1 MTKKT
6 VAVLFG
12 GVSPE
17 HGVSLES
24 AAAVLEHLD
33 RDKYIPL
40 PVGITREGDW
50 YRYDGPTERIAGD
63 TWESDRDGLTPVTVS
78 LSRSNQGFLELRG
91 GCCTP
96 LPVDAAF
103 PVLHGRNGEDG
114 TVQGVMELASI
125 PLVGCGVLASAL
137 CMDKDRAHRLV
148 RDAGVAVP
156 RAVTFD
162 RATRDG
168 ALARLAAL
176 PCPLYVKPLRAGSS
190 FGITRVTAPEELLPA
205 IDAAFAYDTAVTVEE
220 EIPGFEV
227 GCAVV
232 GTDVLTVGRV
242 DEVETAGG
250 FFGFEEK
257 YQGRD
262 AQIHIPAR
270 VSPEKEREIQDT
282 AVRIYRALGC
292 SGFARVDMFLTP
304 EGQIVFNEV
313 NTIPGFTAHSRFP
326 RMLEGIG
333 LSFQKVLDLLITD
346 ALGPEAS
353 K

>member
-24 AAAVLEHLD
+24 AAAVLENLD
-33 RDKYIPL
+33 RDKVIPL
-40 PVGITREGDW
+40 PVGITRAGDW
-50 YRYDGPTERIAGD
+50 YRYDGPLEKIR
-63 TWESDRDGLTPVTVS
+63 SDAWASDSDNLTPVTVS
-78 LSRSNQGFLELRG
+78 LSRWSRGFLELRG

-96 LPVDAAF
+96 LPVDAVF

-114 TVQGVMELASI
+114 TVQGVMELAGI

-137 CMDKDRAHRLV
+137 CMDKDRAHKLAHA
-148 RDAGVAVP
+148 AGVAVS

-162 RATRDG
+162 KGDRDKAH
-168 ALARLAAL
+168 ALLEGL
-176 PCPLYVKPLRAGSS
+176 VYPLYVKPLRAGSS
-190 FGITRVTAPEELLPA
+190 FGVTRVAAREELLPA
-205 IDAAFAYDTAVTVEE
+205 IDRAFSYDTAVTVEE
-220 EIPGFEV
+220 EVPGFEV
-227 GCAVV
+227 GCAVM
-232 GTDVLTVGRV
+232 GTQKLAVGRV
-242 DEVETAGG
+242 DEVEVSGG

-257 YQGRD
+257 YQGRNS
-262 AQIHIPAR
+262 QVHMPAR
-270 VSPEKEREIQDT
+270 ISPEKEREIQDT

-292 SGFARVDMFLTP
+292 AGFARVDMFLTP
-304 EGQIVFNEV
+304 EGRIVFNEV

-326 RMLEGIG
+326 RMLEGVG
-333 LSFQKVLDLLITD
+333 LSLREVLDRLITD

>member
-1 MTKKT
+1 MRKKT

-24 AAAVLEHLD
+24 AAAVLENLN
-33 RDKYIPL
+33 RDKFISL

-50 YRYDGPTERIAGD
+50 YRYDGPAERIRSD
-63 TWESDRDGLTPVTVS
+63 TWASDRDGLTPVTVS
-78 LSRSNQGFLELRG
+78 LSRSGRGFLELRG

-96 LPVDAAF
+96 LPVDAVF

-114 TVQGVMELASI
+114 TVQGVMELAGI

-148 RDAGVAVP
+148 REAGVAVP

-162 RATRDG
+162 KADRDNAP
-168 ALARLAAL
+168 ALLEGLAY
-176 PCPLYVKPLRAGSS
+176 PLYVKPLRAGSS
-190 FGITRVTAPEELLPA
+190 FGITRVTAPEGLLPA
-205 IDAAFAYDTAVTVEE
+205 VDGALQYDTAVTVEE

-227 GCAVV
+227 GCAVM
-232 GTDVLTVGRV
+232 GTDKLTVGRV
-242 DEVETAGG
+242 DEVEVSGG

-257 YQGRD
+257 YRGRD
-262 AQIHIPAR
+262 SQVHMPAR
-270 VSPEKEREIQDT
+270 VSPEKEREVRDT

-304 EGQIVFNEV
+304 EGRVVFNEV

-326 RMLEGIG
+326 RMLEGVG
-333 LSFQKVLDLLITD
+333 LSFREVLDRLIAD
-346 ALGPEAS
+346 ALGPEVS